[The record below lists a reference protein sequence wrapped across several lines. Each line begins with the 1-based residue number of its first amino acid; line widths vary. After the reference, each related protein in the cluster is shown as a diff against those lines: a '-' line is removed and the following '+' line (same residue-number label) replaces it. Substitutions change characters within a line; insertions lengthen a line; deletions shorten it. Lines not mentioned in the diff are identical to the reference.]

1 MLAPSLYPVVIT
13 GCSRLWDDGEVGS
26 GSGLREAKGREVK
39 SRQQKTRLG
48 GFFQFLQKDF
58 PVDEKASWLELQ
70 TNYVGS
76 SRAFLALLDGEL
88 NALTFVQGFEAGG
101 LDSGEVYE
109 HVFATVSRGDEAK
122 TFLSVEELYGT
133 SHFVRHNNFLE

>member
-1 MLAPSLYPVVIT
+1 MLAPSLYPVVFT

-109 HVFATVSRGDEAK
+109 HVFAAVSRGDEAK

>member
-1 MLAPSLYPVVIT
+1 MLAPSLYPVVFT

-88 NALTFVQGFEAGG
+88 NALTFVQSFEAGG